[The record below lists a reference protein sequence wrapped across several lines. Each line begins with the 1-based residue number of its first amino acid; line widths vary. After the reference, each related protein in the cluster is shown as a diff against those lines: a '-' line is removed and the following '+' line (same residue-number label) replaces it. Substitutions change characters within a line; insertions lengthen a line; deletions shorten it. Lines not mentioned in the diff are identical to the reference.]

1 MNNGLRSSRPKVIL
15 NEVMS
20 PGARV
25 MSPERV
31 VSPESS
37 SSQQRHSIP
46 ITHLSDLLR
55 LISLKCPEC
64 HPKGLRDG

>member
-1 MNNGLRSSRPKVIL
+1 
-15 NEVMS
+15 
-20 PGARV
+20 

-46 ITHLSDLLR
+46 ITHLSGLFR
-55 LISLKCPEC
+55 LISLKFPEC
-64 HPKGLRDG
+64 HPKGLREG